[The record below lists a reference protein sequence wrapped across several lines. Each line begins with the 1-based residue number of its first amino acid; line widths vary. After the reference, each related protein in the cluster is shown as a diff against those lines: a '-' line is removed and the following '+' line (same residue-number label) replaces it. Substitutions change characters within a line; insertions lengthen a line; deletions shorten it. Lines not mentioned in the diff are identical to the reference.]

1 MTDNTIKVKLL
12 NRMADAGGNHPAGSV
27 ISLPYNEA
35 VQLCDGGYASIVVEK
50 KIETAI
56 IPDQII
62 EKRKVINAKPR
73 RKSRK
78 KA

>member
-1 MTDNTIKVKLL
+1 MMENTVKVKLL
-12 NRMADAGGNHPAGSV
+12 NRKADASGNYPAGSV

-35 VQLCDGGYASIVVEK
+35 VDLRDGGYAIIVTEK

-62 EKRKVINAKPR
+62 EKRKVINAKPK